1 VENLEI
7 YFSDL
12 TEDAQRRYL
21 EFFGIETPEEAN
33 VDVVPIF
40 ELNAGEM
47 DWEGWGTGYPAEKQ

>member
-1 VENLEI
+1 MENLEI

-47 DWEGWGTGYPAEKQ
+47 DWEGWGTGNSPY